1 MLMLQEYRKMEKWP
15 DYTELKR
22 SILKGLHKDKWD
34 KLSSLIL
41 KEEMQLGIE
50 TEILGAEFDVEL
62 AELESSYEDPNIKTE
77 KFK

>member
-1 MLMLQEYRKMEKWP
+1 MSDTLLN
-15 DYTELKR
+15 
-22 SILKGLHKDKWD
+22 G
-34 KLSSLIL
+34 SSLIL